1 MNKMGQN
8 GNVDA
13 MAAKYGIDLSVNIA
27 GVTLKNP
34 ITTASGTFS
43 PRESSEFYDLS
54 ELGAM
59 ITKGVASVP
68 WDGNPVPRI
77 AETYGGMINAVG
89 LQNPGVDYYIE
100 HEIPFAR
107 QFDTKIIANVAGHS
121 IPEYCDVVE
130 RLSETDVDMLEV
142 NISCPNVKEGG
153 IGFGTSPAMAAEVTR
168 AVKRVSKKPIIV
180 KLSPN
185 VTDITEIAKA
195 VEAEG
200 ADAVSLINT
209 LIGMR
214 IDVHRKRPVIANKMG
229 GFSGPAIKPVAVR
242 MVYQVRRAVNIPIIG
257 LGGIMTGEDND
268 FNKVPNGL
276 IQPLIIEDTHIQ
288 CLVPV
293 MQGDEPNAGAVFH
306 AFVGDEGDTH
316 AVGDQIQCGP
326 GGIHSANHC
335 FVGWSAGSPFFEAAA
350 YIIIKYNLR
359 FSNHILGIDKIP
371 VGKRMGQGNGNK
383 EISFVQF
390 AEVEAAISIG
400 GVYDRHVQFLL
411 SNHVHQLL
419 RRGFSHVEADAAVVT
434 AILYHLP
441 G

>member
-1 MNKMGQN
+1 MSS
-8 GNVDA
+8 
-13 MAAKYGIDLSVNIA
+13 IDLSVNIA

-43 PRESSEFYDLS
+43 PHESSEFYDLS

-130 RLSETDVDMLEV
+130 RLSEADVDMLEV

-153 IGFGTSPAMAAEVTR
+153 IGFGTNPAMAAEVTR

-180 KLSPN
+180 KLTPN

-195 VEAEG
+195 VESEG

-209 LIGMR
+209 LLGMR
-214 IDVHRKRPVIANKMG
+214 IDVHRRRPVIANKMG

-257 LGGIMTGEDND
+257 LGGIMTGEDVVE
-268 FNKVPNGL
+268 FL
-276 IQPLIIEDTHIQ
+276 
-288 CLVPV
+288 
-293 MQGDEPNAGAVFH
+293 MAGADAVSIGTAVF
-306 AFVGDEGDTH
+306 
-316 AVGDQIQCGP
+316 
-326 GGIHSANHC
+326 ANPTAP
-335 FVGWSAGSPFFEAAA
+335 VDIKNELIA
-350 YIIIKYNLR
+350 YMDRYGFKNL
-359 FSNHILGIDKIP
+359 
-371 VGKRMGQGNGNK
+371 K
-383 EISFVQF
+383 EIQ
-390 AEVEAAISIG
+390 EAFQG
-400 GVYDRHVQFLL
+400 
-411 SNHVHQLL
+411 
-419 RRGFSHVEADAAVVT
+419 
-434 AILYHLP
+434 
-441 G
+441 